1 MKRGNAR
8 RFSLLAAI
16 LAVAGGLPGVALG
29 WAGGTHGY
37 IAKHTDF
44 KAGLTSADELCNRI
58 YGANAVDLFNL
69 DMSQLGQRL
78 ADIVHGQGNV
88 TAAEAW
94 AVVTAMP
101 NPADVDLAFAYG
113 FSTHNDGWGTD
124 STAHWSGITQA
135 KNRGYVIAKAEL
147 FRALL
152 PPEAVAYSGIP
163 EALLPLVSHL
173 MVEYAVDLLL
183 ADVDASLGAAL
194 AQSAACPV
202 PADPAVLFGTL
213 VPEVEVILNQFGIDP
228 GLAPAVVGNAD
239 AVSRWL
245 VSQLGGVL
253 SLPTAGAR
261 HDAMAGLLSQ
271 LAPVILGPG
280 GKSPEELKPVIA
292 QMLGLGKMICAP
304 DFKDEIDATIG
315 RVNGKMNSLGI
326 SP

>member
-8 RFSLLAAI
+8 RFALLAAI

-69 DMSQLGQRL
+69 DMSPLGLAL
-78 ADIVHGQGNV
+78 ADIVHGRGNA

-94 AVVTAMP
+94 TIVTAMP
-101 NPADVDLAFAYG
+101 DPADVDLAFAYG

-135 KNRGYVIAKAEL
+135 RDRGYVIAKAEQL
-147 FRALL
+147 QAYL
-152 PPEAVAYSGIP
+152 PPGALEGAGIP
-163 EALLPLVSHL
+163 AGLQPLVSHL
-173 MVEYAVDLLL
+173 IVEYAVDLLL
-183 ADVDASLGAAL
+183 ADVDPSLGAAL

-202 PADPAVLFGTL
+202 IADPAVLHATLLPYVMRILGSEDEATAHWIIGYADTISRGLVFQLGT
-213 VPEVEVILNQFGIDP
+213 VYSQPTPEVRAYAMSWLLAEFARNLPGMEGADP
-228 GLAPAVVGNAD
+228 AALQP
-239 AVSRWL
+239 L
-245 VSQLGGVL
+245 VAQL
-253 SLPTAGAR
+253 
-261 HDAMAGLLSQ
+261 
-271 LAPVILGPG
+271 
-280 GKSPEELKPVIA
+280 
-292 QMLGLGKMICAP
+292 LGLGKMICAP
-304 DFKDEIDATIG
+304 DFRDEIDATIG
-315 RVNGKMNSLGI
+315 RVNGRMNSLGI